1 MLNRHS
7 TLTIAERLSQGTV
20 DESRGEPSCFELGRS
35 GAQ

>member
-7 TLTIAERLSQGTV
+7 TRTIAERLSQGTV
-20 DESRGEPSCFELGRS
+20 DESGGEPSCSELSRS